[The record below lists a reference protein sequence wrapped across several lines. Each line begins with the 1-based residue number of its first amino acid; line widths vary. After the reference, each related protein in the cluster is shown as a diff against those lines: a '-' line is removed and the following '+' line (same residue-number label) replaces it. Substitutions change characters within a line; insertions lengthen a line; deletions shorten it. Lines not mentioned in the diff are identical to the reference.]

1 MADPATFNST
11 SAAFFGGVKSAL
23 TSVFFLVLAGTY
35 IGIGALTHDYGFSSW
50 WLALSSI
57 LVWAAP
63 AQVILISALGTG
75 AAPIEAAIAVTLSAI
90 RLFPM
95 VVALLPLLRGPST
108 RLRDLL
114 LPTHFTS
121 VSMWVESLRLLPGLP
136 RERRIAFCNGLSVG
150 YMGTAVAF
158 GFVGYY
164 LAAGLPPLFAGALLF
179 LTPMSFLIST
189 ARNSRQM
196 VDRLALA
203 LGLALGP
210 LLAYW
215 HVGLDLMWTGVIG
228 GSLAYGDPSLASGC
242 DECRSPDCGP
252 ICC

>member
-1 MADPATFNST
+1 MPAPGTFNST
-11 SAAFFGGVKSAL
+11 APAFFGGLKSAL

-50 WLALSSI
+50 WLALSSM

-63 AQVILISALGTG
+63 GQVILISSLGTG
-75 AAPIEAAIAVTLSAI
+75 APAVEAAVAVTLSAI

-95 VVALLPLLRGPST
+95 VVALLPLLRGPQT

-114 LPTHFTS
+114 LPAHFTS

-136 RERRIAFCNGLSVG
+136 RARRIAFCNGLSVG
-150 YMGTAVAF
+150 YMGTAVTF

-164 LAAGLPPLFAGALLF
+164 LTAGLPPLFAGALLF

-189 ARNSRQM
+189 ARNARAM

-203 LGLALGP
+203 LGLVLGP
-210 LLAYW
+210 LLAYR
-215 HVGLDLMWTGVIG
+215 HVGLDLMWTGLVG
-228 GSLAYGDPSLASGC
+228 GSVAYGVHRLREAAK
-242 DECRSPDCGP
+242 
-252 ICC
+252 

>member
-1 MADPATFNST
+1 MSAPGPFNSNA
-11 SAAFFGGVKSAL
+11 AAFFGGVKSAW

-35 IGIGALTHDYGFSSW
+35 IGIGALTHDYGFASW
-50 WLALSSI
+50 WLALSSM

-63 AQVILISALGTG
+63 GQVILISSLGAG
-75 AAPIEAAIAVTLSAI
+75 AAPFEAAIAVTLSAI

-95 VVALLPLLRGPST
+95 VVALLPLLRGRGT
-108 RLRDLL
+108 RLRDQL

-121 VSMWVESLRLLPGLP
+121 VSMWVESLRLLPAML

-150 YMGTAVAF
+150 YMGTAVTF

-189 ARNSRQM
+189 ARNSRLM
-196 VDRLALA
+196 VDRLALG
-203 LGLALGP
+203 LGLVLGP
-210 LLAYW
+210 LLTYW
-215 HVGLDLMWTGVIG
+215 HVGLDLMWTGVVG
-228 GSLAYGDPSLASGC
+228 GSLAYGFNRLREVA
-242 DECRSPDCGP
+242 R
-252 ICC
+252 

>member
-1 MADPATFNST
+1 MSAPAPNPST
-11 SAAFFGGVKSAL
+11 AAVFFSGVKSAL

-35 IGIGALTHDYGFSSW
+35 IGMGALTHDYGFSSW

-63 AQVILISALGTG
+63 GQVILISSLGTG
-75 AAPIEAAIAVTLSAI
+75 APPVEAALAVTLSAI

-95 VVALLPLLRGPST
+95 VVALLPLLRGPQT

-121 VSMWVESLRLLPGLP
+121 VSMWVESLRLLPAMQ

-150 YMGTAVAF
+150 YMGTAVTF

-164 LAAGLPPLFAGALLF
+164 LAAALPPLLAGTLLF

-189 ARNSRQM
+189 ARNARVM

-203 LGLALGP
+203 LGLMLGP
-210 LLAYW
+210 ALTYW
-215 HVGLDLMWTGVIG
+215 HVGLDLMWTGVVG
-228 GSLAYGDPSLASGC
+228 GSLAYGVHRLREAAK
-242 DECRSPDCGP
+242 
-252 ICC
+252 

>member
-1 MADPATFNST
+1 MPAPVTINSNA
-11 SAAFFGGVKSAL
+11 AAFFGGVRSAW

-35 IGIGALTHDYGFSSW
+35 VGIGALTHDYGFSSW

-75 AAPIEAAIAVTLSAI
+75 AAPLEAAIAVTLSAI

-95 VVALLPLLRGPST
+95 VVALLPLLRGSGT

-114 LPTHFTS
+114 LPAHFTS

-150 YMGTAVAF
+150 YQGTAVTF

-164 LAAGLPPLFAGALLF
+164 LAAELPPLFAGALLF

-189 ARNSRQM
+189 ARNSRLM
-196 VDRLALA
+196 VDRLALV

-210 LLAYW
+210 LLTYW
-215 HVGLDLMWTGVIG
+215 HVGLDLMWTGVVG
-228 GSLAYGDPSLASGC
+228 GSLAYGFHRLREAG
-242 DECRSPDCGP
+242 R
-252 ICC
+252 

>member
-1 MADPATFNST
+1 MPAPGPFNS
-11 SAAFFGGVKSAL
+11 SAAAFFGGVKSAW

-35 IGIGALTHDYGFSSW
+35 IGMGALAHDFGFPPW

-75 AAPIEAAIAVTLSAI
+75 ASLFEAGLAVSLSAI

-95 VVALLPLLRGPST
+95 VVALLPLLRGPGT

-121 VSMWVESLRLLPGLP
+121 VSMWVESLRLLPAIP
-136 RERRIAFCNGLSVG
+136 RERRVAFCNGLSVG
-150 YMGTAVAF
+150 YMGTGVVF
-158 GFVGYY
+158 GFVGFY
-164 LAAGLPPLFAGALLF
+164 LAAGLPTLLAGTLLF

-189 ARNSRQM
+189 ARNARIM
-196 VDRLALA
+196 VDRLALV
-203 LGLALGP
+203 LGLLLGT
-210 LLAYW
+210 LLTYFQ
-215 HVGLDLMWTGVIG
+215 VGLDLMWTGVVG
-228 GSLAYGDPSLASGC
+228 GTLAYAVHRLREAAT
-242 DECRSPDCGP
+242 
-252 ICC
+252 